1 MSEAINGAING
12 TTSYYNSKL
21 NEALAAAS
29 AGDPGSILKA
39 QVAFSQ
45 AQFALTAT
53 SEIIKGEAE
62 AKKGIAKNMSA

>member
-1 MSEAINGAING
+1 MSERIDSAISG
-12 TTSYYNSKL
+12 TTSYYDTKL
-21 NEALAAAS
+21 NEALSAAS
-29 AGDPGSILKA
+29 AGDPGSILRA

-62 AKKGIAKNMSA
+62 ARKGIAKNMSV